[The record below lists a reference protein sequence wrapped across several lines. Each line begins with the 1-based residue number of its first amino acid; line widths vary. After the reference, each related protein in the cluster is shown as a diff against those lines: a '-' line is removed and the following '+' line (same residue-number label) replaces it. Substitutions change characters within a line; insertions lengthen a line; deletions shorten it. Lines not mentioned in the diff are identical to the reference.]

1 MNSTSKLRIGHGY
14 DVHRFD
20 SEYKSD
26 KPLTLAGVVLAEQMS
41 LVAHS
46 DGDVILHALCDAI
59 LGAIGEADIGQH
71 FPDTDPKYAGAA
83 SGELLRHV
91 LTMMSEHG
99 HSLVNVDITVIAE
112 VPKLTP
118 HRSAMRSSL
127 AGLLGL
133 PQQRVNLKA
142 TTTEGLGAIGRKEG
156 IACAAVVL
164 LAGND

>member
-1 MNSTSKLRIGHGY
+1 MDPNSMRIGHGY

-20 SEYKSD
+20 SEYKAS
-26 KPLTLAGVVLAEQMS
+26 KPLTLAGVVLADKMS

-59 LGAIGEADIGQH
+59 LGAIGKGDIGQH
-71 FPDTDPKYAGAA
+71 FPDTDAKFAGAA
-83 SGELLRHV
+83 SGELLKQV
-91 LTMMSEHG
+91 LLMMRAGQHY
-99 HSLVNVDITVIAE
+99 LVNVDITVIAE

-118 HRSAMRSSL
+118 HRARMISSL
-127 AGLLGL
+127 ANLLEL
-133 PQQRVNLKA
+133 PEQRVNLKA

-164 LAGND
+164 LAGDA

>member
-1 MNSTSKLRIGHGY
+1 MNPNSMRIGHGY

-20 SEYKSD
+20 NEYNEA
-26 KPLTLAGVVLAEQMS
+26 KPLTLAGVVLTDKMS

-46 DGDVILHALCDAI
+46 DGDVILHAVCDAI
-59 LGAIGEADIGQH
+59 LGALGEGDIGQH
-71 FPDTDPKYAGAA
+71 FPDTDPKFAGAS
-83 SGELLRHV
+83 SGDLLQQV
-91 LTMMSEHG
+91 VAMMDAREHY
-99 HSLVNVDITVIAE
+99 LVNVDITVIAE

-118 HRSAMRSSL
+118 HRINMISSL
-127 AGLLGL
+127 ANLLEL
-133 PQQRVNLKA
+133 PEQRVNLKA